1 MGIEATLETLERD
14 PVFDIEVARFKS
26 KDGAITLLLE
36 LPKDL
41 RDLTNLKKG
50 SKVLIDL
57 GEEANGDLVMKGMVY
72 KVDEGEKRIEVSF
85 HGLWLRM
92 SYKKNPFDLEEGKEV
107 YLVMK
112 LLK

>member
-1 MGIEATLETLERD
+1 MGIEATLEALERD
-14 PVFDIEVARFKS
+14 PVFDIEVAKFKS
-26 KDGAITLLLE
+26 KDGSIVLSLE

-41 RDLTNLKKG
+41 INLKKG

-57 GEEANGDLVMKGMVY
+57 GEEADGDLVMKGVVY
-72 KVDEGEKRIEVSF
+72 KVDEGEKKIEVSF

-92 SYKKNPFDLEEGKEV
+92 SYKRNPFDLEEGKEV